1 MEKIDLIIY
10 IFLIFILYKIHFI
23 RENYTEEQQNNIKNM
38 ILNNYNQDIIAI
50 RNLSNLSNML
60 TKTGKINVNSNLN
73 ISNNIICKSIKPT
86 QLYYQYDT
94 RNKNEKPY
102 WYRGSMYVGEK
113 RTEFKS
119 CNTIKLKKGHGNFC
133 ILETYKKWGDTSGG
147 DMHQI
152 ALTSN
157 GMAYRSG
164 STTSWNN
171 WNYYGIIQGKQI
183 QFDSDNIISADTT
196 GIKFN
201 KDINLQNNKII
212 FSNNSKIYGNG
223 YNNSTPKIP
232 QLRLDG
238 DLNIGNSQTSLWNNT
253 NGALMLVK
261 EAYVN
266 NNAILYDGQ
275 GVYIKYGSKSNKY
288 LALCNDGDSSKCGS
302 NDPWASWSSSISNIK
317 NVILKIK

>member
-1 MEKIDLIIY
+1 
-10 IFLIFILYKIHFI
+10 
-23 RENYTEEQQNNIKNM
+23 
-38 ILNNYNQDIIAI
+38 
-50 RNLSNLSNML
+50 ML

-73 ISNNIICKSIKPT
+73 ISNNIICKSIKPK

-164 STTSWNN
+164 STISWNN

-223 YNNSTPKIP
+223 YNIVHKKYPN
-232 QLRLDG
+232 
-238 DLNIGNSQTSLWNNT
+238 
-253 NGALMLVK
+253 
-261 EAYVN
+261 
-266 NNAILYDGQ
+266 YD
-275 GVYIKYGSKSNKY
+275 
-288 LALCNDGDSSKCGS
+288 
-302 NDPWASWSSSISNIK
+302 
-317 NVILKIK
+317 